1 VSSGATSSACEKCG
15 RWELALQLFSELS
28 AAQLEAPRFFR
39 NEMDSFT
46 TKNGDFTR
54 KKNGKNL
61 GISLISPCL
70 KLVGVEVY
78 VNFMDLGLI
87 LAVRQLG

>member
-1 VSSGATSSACEKCG
+1 LNQPVPAISSTIPAVSSGATSSACEKCG

-28 AAQLEAPRFFR
+28 AAQLEAPRCFR

-54 KKNGKNL
+54 KKREKPGDFTDFTMF
-61 GISLISPCL
+61 
-70 KLVGVEVY
+70 EVTWS
-78 VNFMDLGLI
+78 
-87 LAVRQLG
+87 